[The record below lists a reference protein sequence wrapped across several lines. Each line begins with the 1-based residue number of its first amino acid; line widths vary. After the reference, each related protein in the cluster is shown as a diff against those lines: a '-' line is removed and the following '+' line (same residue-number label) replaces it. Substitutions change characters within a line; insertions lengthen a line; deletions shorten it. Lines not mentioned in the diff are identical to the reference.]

1 MKFDYIARVRT
12 GIILIVVFALYSN
25 WQLLL
30 GTVRFD
36 LSFVGNDDITL
47 YQRRFD
53 GVRKMLPPYG
63 VVGYVGDAR
72 NNADGSLNAVAMRN
86 WYLAQYTLAPVVLS
100 HEPGQRL
107 VLMNKSPDATESTGP
122 EAGGF
127 TVQDFGFG
135 NKILD
140 FGNGVKLLRNESQ

>member
-63 VVGYVGDAR
+63 VVGYVGDTR
-72 NNADGSLNAVAMRN
+72 KNADGSLNAVAMRN

-107 VLMNKSPDATESTGP
+107 VLMNKSPDATDSTAP
-122 EAGGF
+122 EGGGF

-135 NKILD
+135 NKILN